1 MSVLRPCGLGSEK
14 GATMVALLM
23 AMLIAAALYFGYF
36 ELQKSGGERSTGIAV
51 VNGSR
56 AFACRTNR
64 QTIERQLMMWAVN
77 HPDDT
82 PSLDALE
89 RESGPLASCPEGGTY
104 SLSGSSVVCS
114 LHQ

>member
-1 MSVLRPCGLGSEK
+1 MSALRANVLRSQD
-14 GATMVALLM
+14 GASFVAVLMALL
-23 AMLIAAALYFGYF
+23 IASALYFGYF
-36 ELQKSGGERSTGIAV
+36 ELQQKGGERSTSIAA

-64 QTIERQLMMWAVN
+64 QTIERQLLMWTVN
-77 HPDDT
+77 HPDET
-82 PSLDALE
+82 PTLDDVE

-104 SLSGSSVVCS
+104 SLNGRSVVCS